1 MDGRDM
7 FTNLETDRLV
17 LKCIDANDREFI
29 FEEFQNDFIN
39 RYLYDAEPMKDI
51 AEADELIAFYTAAE
65 PRQQNRWVLVEK
77 ASGQKLGTCG
87 YHFWKRDKKE
97 VEIGFEL
104 MQAHNGQGYMR
115 EAVRAILE
123 FARQQMGVETVR
135 AVVSVDNEACIRL
148 LEGLGFVRVGK
159 EETVFRG
166 QVYPHHVAELKI

>member
-1 MDGRDM
+1 M

-65 PRQQNRWVLVEK
+65 PRQQNRWVLIEK
-77 ASGQKLGTCG
+77 AGGEKLGTCG
-87 YHFWKRDKKE
+87 YHLWDAEKKE

-104 MQAHNGQGYMR
+104 MQAYNGKGYMR

-135 AVVSVDNEACIRL
+135 AVVFVENERCIQL
-148 LEGLGFVRVGK
+148 LERLGFARVGK
-159 EETVFRG
+159 EETAFRG
-166 QVYPHHVAELKI
+166 QVYLHHVYEVKV